1 MAFREPPLQS
11 SIPESRGQDFILRIG
26 NALGARVFRPACL
39 TRPDLTDVQ
48 GILCQLA
55 ESTPPGVASVRLQGR
70 FANRPYALSQYLHR
84 LALTL
89 FDKFSGIDDF
99 SPRSG
104 WIPGHCQN
112 GRNVIRDFGRMIK
125 IEQLVTRTNVPSHE
139 TFAGLLGEP
148 SDDRRDTIAN
158 RHDR

>member
-1 MAFREPPLQS
+1 MSALDHRYKPAVNSKPAPGGSWRLSLCWQDGLCACPQCVGAVPEPPLQ
-11 SIPESRGQDFILRIG
+11 
-26 NALGARVFRPACL
+26 
-39 TRPDLTDVQ
+39 
-48 GILCQLA
+48 
-55 ESTPPGVASVRLQGR
+55 
-70 FANRPYALSQYLHR
+70 ALSQYLHR

-112 GRNVIRDFGRMIK
+112 GRNVIRDFGRLIK